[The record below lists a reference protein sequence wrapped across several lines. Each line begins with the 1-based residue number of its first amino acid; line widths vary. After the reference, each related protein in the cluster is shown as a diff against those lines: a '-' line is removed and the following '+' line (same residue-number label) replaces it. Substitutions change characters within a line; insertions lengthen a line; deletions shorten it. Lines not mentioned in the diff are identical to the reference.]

1 MEDSE
6 GGPPQ
11 ALLGAQGSSGSSL
24 LQACWGI
31 GGSIQTAEELGWSG
45 GEGVQTMDQGL
56 GLGWTEG
63 SVNWDGGL

>member
-31 GGSIQTAEELGWSG
+31 GGSIQTAEELGWMVEREYRPWTKDWAWG
-45 GEGVQTMDQGL
+45 GQRGV
-56 GLGWTEG
+56 
-63 SVNWDGGL
+63 